1 MASMYRIGSDQGG
14 VFHVKHA
21 AFLLLAIRT
30 KFGPKA
36 NPL

>member
-1 MASMYRIGSDQGG
+1 MSG

-21 AFLLLAIRT
+21 VFSSYTLWME
-30 KFGPKA
+30 FGPKA